1 MVAVVTEILVKME
14 DPEGPVAVVVVMTM
28 VLEDQAEQEINHQ

>member
-1 MVAVVTEILVKME
+1 ME